1 MNPLDLLDGYKVYGV
16 GLLTVGLGVYKFYH
30 GDGVGAA
37 NSILLGLGMLFGR
50 HTLQKLETQVKQ

>member
-1 MNPLDLLDGYKVYGV
+1 MNPLDLFDGYKVYGV
-16 GLLTVGLGVYKFYH
+16 GLLTIGLGAYKFYH
-30 GDGVGAA
+30 GDATGAA